1 MALIEKIEKLP
12 DTNRC
17 QCGHA
22 NAIHYLDSDTDKF
35 YCNYPRCGC
44 AGYEKQQPNFDHVRD
59 IYDLL
64 CIHSTYRKACDGC
77 STREFIN
84 RAVADKTIRLSAQL
98 KASQDE
104 ARRYRKA
111 LEHHYKEL
119 AATAERLEAANAELE
134 TAWQLNNRKAHSLFE
149 LQADFDAETLRRIDA
164 EKVIDHYGD
173 ERHWVHRTVEDY
185 NFSEID
191 SIFTEKHRT
200 EYGFEKA
207 QQYRKLYPINQE
219 ATDAK

>member
-1 MALIEKIEKLP
+1 MPVKPMDKEQLEARAREFHNTYERLAPQFGYETRP
-12 DTNRC
+12 DTK
-17 QCGHA
+17 A
-22 NAIHYLDSDTDKF
+22 FDPTS
-35 YCNYPRCGC
+35 
-44 AGYEKQQPNFDHVRD
+44 PNGR
-59 IYDLL
+59 LMM
-64 CIHSTYRKACDGC
+64 
-77 STREFIN
+77 
-84 RAVADKTIRLSAQL
+84 AVIGELESFP
-98 KASQDE
+98 
-104 ARRYRKA
+104 AR
-111 LEHHYKEL
+111 EL

>member
-111 LEHHYKEL
+111 LERIENSKVIGDGYQYIAHLREL
-119 AATAERLEAANAELE
+119 AREA
-134 TAWQLNNRKAHSLFE
+134 LFMVKNG
-149 LQADFDAETLRRIDA
+149 L
-164 EKVIDHYGD
+164 GD
-173 ERHWVHRTVEDY
+173 EDM
-185 NFSEID
+185 ID
-191 SIFTEKHRT
+191 DTRRD
-200 EYGFEKA
+200 GC
-207 QQYRKLYPINQE
+207 R
-219 ATDAK
+219 